1 MIASYSSN
9 VAVVVHD
16 LMLARRGARGQA
28 LHAIDVN
35 GRIYCGCGASF
46 CMTVERKTVRESG
59 RSIKHVVDGF
69 KY

>member
-1 MIASYSSN
+1 MH
-9 VAVVVHD
+9 AV
-16 LMLARRGARGQA
+16 
-28 LHAIDVN
+28 DVN